1 VKDFKKL
8 IKNQL
13 KSVYGDEEGFGLI
26 HTGQNHFILI
36 TPFIDDGNNL
46 IELSIAATGS
56 SNIII
61 SENGRIKNYLEK
73 VNLTGGTSGAS
84 TDLIAWLNNIKWPGQ
99 DEKSFVIKT
108 DSKKIGQD
116 IEVILKL
123 LHKVYSIKPDDK
135 IEELKPEKTDSGEKA
150 KFGYYLKNSASAAT
164 ATEDGFR
171 KDFTFL
177 LNRSRILFEE
187 NASLALGPENIK
199 FHFKIP
205 GFIKKYINL
214 ISVPD
219 FNKAEELIKTY
230 CLHYSKLNSFKNSFY
245 IVFNDKDY
253 PAVWHKLKNT
263 GSLEI
268 LKSQK
273 IHFFGL
279 YQDISSLRSCLLK
292 RF

>member
-135 IEELKPEKTDSGEKA
+135 IEELKPEKTDFQA
-150 KFGYYLKNSASAAT
+150 KKQN
-164 ATEDGFR
+164 
-171 KDFTFL
+171 
-177 LNRSRILFEE
+177 
-187 NASLALGPENIK
+187 LAI
-199 FHFKIP
+199 
-205 GFIKKYINL
+205 
-214 ISVPD
+214 
-219 FNKAEELIKTY
+219 
-230 CLHYSKLNSFKNSFY
+230 
-245 IVFNDKDY
+245 
-253 PAVWHKLKNT
+253 
-263 GSLEI
+263 I
-268 LKSQK
+268 LKTAPAPRLQLKTGFGK
-273 IHFFGL
+273 I
-279 YQDISSLRSCLLK
+279 LL
-292 RF
+292 FY

>member
-1 VKDFKKL
+1 MKDFKKL
-8 IKNQL
+8 IKKQL

-61 SENGRIKNYLEK
+61 SENGRIKNYLERL
-73 VNLTGGTSGAS
+73 NLTGGTSGTG
-84 TDLIAWLNNIKWPGQ
+84 TDLNAWLNNVKWPGE

-108 DSKKIGQD
+108 DCKNIGQD

-123 LHKVYSIKPDDK
+123 LQKVYSIKSDDK
-135 IEELKPEKTDSGEKA
+135 IEEIKPEKTAPDEKV
-150 KFGYYLKNSASAAT
+150 KFDYYLKNSTSAASAT
-164 ATEDGFR
+164 ADGFR
-171 KDFTFL
+171 EDFIFL
-177 LNRSRILFEE
+177 LKRSSIVFEE
-187 NASLALGPENIK
+187 NASVALGPENIK

-205 GFIKKYINL
+205 GFIRKYINL
-214 ISVPD
+214 VSVPG
-219 FNKAEELIKTY
+219 FKEAEELIKTY
-230 CLHYSKLNSFKNSFY
+230 CLHYSRLNSLRNSFY

-263 GSLEI
+263 GSMEN
-268 LKSQK
+268 LKSKK